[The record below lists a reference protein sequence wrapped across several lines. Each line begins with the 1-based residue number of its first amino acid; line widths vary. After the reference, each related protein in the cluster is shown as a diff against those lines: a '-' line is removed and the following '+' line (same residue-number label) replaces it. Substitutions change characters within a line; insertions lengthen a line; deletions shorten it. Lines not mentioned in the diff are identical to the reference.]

1 MEENG
6 LHLSNSQSASAL
18 AIFVDIFS
26 CRILLET
33 FFKRNVKKG
42 NVKLILSMKISVRYI
57 EKKVLEYKYE
67 NVSYGLIAFYFS
79 DFWILMN

>member
-1 MEENG
+1 MEDNG

-33 FFKRNVKKG
+33 FFKRNLKKG
-42 NVKLILSMKISVRYI
+42 NENVMLSMKISVRYI
-57 EKKVLEYKYE
+57 DKKVLEYEDE
-67 NVSYGLIAFYFS
+67 NVSYGLITF
-79 DFWILMN
+79 